1 MFRFALTLILSV
13 YLFISYTH
21 AKELSES
28 DVMFQSATEAV
39 KEKRYLEA
47 LNLFEDLGNNHEA
60 DAQYN
65 LALLLKSGRGRP
77 QNYKSALKWGWL
89 ALLGNIEPAEALVD
103 EIKEIM
109 PDPAL
114 RSVRSEVKE
123 FIKSRADKGNRVAIS
138 QMGDYFLKV
147 PEKPEY
153 KDAYL
158 WFVISAAFQIEG
170 SMQQRDNVEK
180 EIEGKDILIIQS
192 KALEVFDNIY
202 QAIK

>member
-1 MFRFALTLILSV
+1 MLILSV
-13 YLFISYTH
+13 YLFISYAH

-28 DVMFQSATEAV
+28 DVMFHSATEAV

-47 LNLFEDLGNNHEA
+47 LNIFEDLGNNHEA

-77 QNYKSALKWGWL
+77 QNYESALKWGWL

-114 RSVRSEVKE
+114 RLVRNEVEE
-123 FIKSRADKGNRVAIS
+123 FIRSRADKGNRVAIS

-180 EIEGKDILIIQS
+180 EIEGKDILKIQS

-202 QAIK
+202 QAME

>member
-1 MFRFALTLILSV
+1 
-13 YLFISYTH
+13 LFISYTH

-28 DVMFQSATEAV
+28 DVMFQSATKAV

-202 QAIK
+202 QSMK

>member
-1 MFRFALTLILSV
+1 MSV

-180 EIEGKDILIIQS
+180 EIEGKDILKIQS

-202 QAIK
+202 QAMK

>member
-1 MFRFALTLILSV
+1 MFRFSLTLILSV
-13 YLFISYTH
+13 YLFFSYTH

-103 EIKEIM
+103 EIKGIM

-114 RSVRSEVKE
+114 RSVRNEVKE
-123 FIKSRADKGNRVAIS
+123 FIRSRADQGNRVAIS

-202 QAIK
+202 QAMQ

>member
-1 MFRFALTLILSV
+1 MFRYSLTLILSV

-47 LNLFEDLGNNHEA
+47 LNIFEDLGNNHEA

-109 PDPAL
+109 PDLAL
-114 RSVRSEVKE
+114 RLVRTEVKE

-170 SMQQRDNVEK
+170 SMQKRDNVEK
-180 EIEGKDILIIQS
+180 EIEGKDILKIQS

-202 QAIK
+202 QAM

>member
-1 MFRFALTLILSV
+1 MFRSFLTLILSA

-21 AKELSES
+21 AKEFSES
-28 DVMFQSATEAV
+28 DIMFQRATEAV
-39 KEKRYLEA
+39 KDKRYLEA
-47 LNLFEDLGNNHEA
+47 LNIFEELGNNHEA

-89 ALLGNIEPAEALVD
+89 ALLGNIEPAVALVD

-109 PDPAL
+109 PDPTL
-114 RSVRSEVKE
+114 RAVRNEVKE
-123 FIKSRADKGNRVAIS
+123 FIQSRAVKGNRVAIS

-147 PEKPEY
+147 PENPEY
-153 KDAYL
+153 QDAYL
-158 WFVISAAFQIEG
+158 WFVISSAFQIEG
-170 SMQQRDNVEK
+170 SMQKRDNVEK
-180 EIEGKDILIIQS
+180 EIEGKDILKIQS

-202 QAIK
+202 QAMK

>member
-1 MFRFALTLILSV
+1 MLRSFLTLILIS
-13 YLFISYTH
+13 YLFISHTH
-21 AKELSES
+21 AKEFLES

-39 KEKRYLEA
+39 KDKRYLEA
-47 LNLFEDLGNNHEA
+47 LNIFEELGNNHEA

-89 ALLGNIEPAEALVD
+89 ALLGNIEPAVALVD

-114 RSVRSEVKE
+114 RAVQNEVKE
-123 FIKSRADKGNRVAIS
+123 FIKSRAENGSRVAIS

-147 PEKPEY
+147 PENPEY

-158 WFVISAAFQIEG
+158 WFVVSSAFQIEG
-170 SMQQRDNVEK
+170 SMQKRDNVEK
-180 EIEGKDILIIQS
+180 QIEGKDILKIQS

-202 QAIK
+202 QAMK

>member
-1 MFRFALTLILSV
+1 
-13 YLFISYTH
+13 LFISNTH
-21 AKELSES
+21 ATELSES

-47 LNLFEDLGNNHEA
+47 LNIFEDLGNNHEA

-114 RSVRSEVKE
+114 RSVRIEVKE
-123 FIKSRADKGNRVAIS
+123 FIKSRADNGNRVAIS

-170 SMQQRDNVEK
+170 SMKKRDNVER
-180 EIEGKDILIIQS
+180 EIEGKDILKIQS

-202 QAIK
+202 QAME